1 MVKYLGILQKAVFI
15 MAEESYITMPKGFK
29 ANGVSAGMKCPDR
42 ANINPDIPK
51 NNYLDVGLILS
62 DTPCNVAGVYTSNLV
77 KGHSL
82 VRSMDIIEGGN
93 KVRGI
98 IVNSKNANAAV
109 GSVGIED
116 ANSVASHV
124 AECASCAAD
133 EILTASTGVI
143 GTRLPVDKI
152 TGVIPELVE
161 GLTSDAIG
169 AHNSEFAMMTT
180 DTVPK
185 EVSACITLSSGK
197 TVTIAGQAKGSGMI
211 HPNLATMIGIF
222 TTDADIDS
230 TLLKSM
236 LKEAVKYTFNR
247 VSVDGDTS
255 VCDMVVVLANG
266 ASGVRIE
273 EGSEDSDI
281 FAEAL
286 RGLCEDIARMIAS
299 DGEGATKFVEIEVYG
314 AATPKDANLIVTAV
328 ARSPLC
334 KTAFFGMDANCG
346 RILTA
351 AGYSGASFDPEKV
364 DIKLSG
370 LLVYHDGVA
379 TDFDEDEAT
388 RLLHE
393 HDIKVE
399 IILKEGDCY
408 DRMFTCDF
416 SYKYVE
422 INGSYRT

>member
-1 MVKYLGILQKAVFI
+1 MKS
-15 MAEESYITMPKGFK
+15 ESYITLPKGFK
-29 ANGVSAGMKCPDR
+29 ANGVSAGMKISDR
-42 ANINPDIPK
+42 ANYNPDMPR
-51 NNYLDVGLILS
+51 NSYLDVGMVLS
-62 DTPCNVAGVYTSNLV
+62 DTPCNVAGVYTRNLV

-82 VRSMDIIEGGN
+82 VRSIDIIEGGN

-109 GSVGIED
+109 GKIGIED
-116 ANSVASHV
+116 AEAVAAKA
-124 AECASCAAD
+124 AELIDCKSS

-143 GTRLPVDKI
+143 GTRLPIDKI
-152 TGVIPELVE
+152 TDAIPELVS
-161 GLTSDAIG
+161 GLTSDAEG
-169 AHNSEFAMMTT
+169 AHDSEFAMMTT

-185 EVSACITLSSGK
+185 EVSATITLSEGH
-197 TVTIAGQAKGSGMI
+197 TITIAGQAKGSGMI

-222 TTDADIDS
+222 TTDANIEAP
-230 TLLKSM
+230 LLKSM
-236 LKEAVKYTFNR
+236 LKDAVKYTFNR

-255 VCDMVVVLANG
+255 VCDMVIVLANG
-266 ASGVRIE
+266 ASGVTIE
-273 EGSEDSDI
+273 EGSEDAAV

-286 RGLCEDIARMIAS
+286 RGLCEDIARMLAS
-299 DGEGATKFVEIEVYG
+299 DGEGATKFVEVEVYG
-314 AATPKDANLIVTAV
+314 AKTEKDAYLIASSV
-328 ARSPLC
+328 AKSPLC

-351 AGYSGASFDPEKV
+351 AGYSGADFDPEKI

-370 LLVYHDGVA
+370 LLVYQDGIA
-379 TDFDEDEAT
+379 TDFDEEEAD

-399 IILKEGDCY
+399 IILKEGECY